1 MKRRAFV
8 GGLAATLTAL
18 LTGRK
23 AQTEE
28 PTLLGVD
35 LANGTDSHA
44 FVSMG
49 GDAEVIGVWIDEADP
64 LPSIPPHLMPAA
76 GERWWFRP
84 PRELNCR
91 CVIGPQPHDTRG
103 KAAEAELREPYAPQS
118 VEWPDYRLT

>member
-1 MKRRAFV
+1 MKRRSFV

-28 PTLLGVD
+28 PVLAGLD
-35 LANGTDSHA
+35 LADGPDQQA

-49 GDAEVIGVWIDEADP
+49 GDGEVIGVWIDEADP

-76 GERWWFRP
+76 GERWWFNP

-91 CVIGPQPHDTRG
+91 CVIGLKPNDPPELTRSANRTCRRTSNG
-103 KAAEAELREPYAPQS
+103 R
-118 VEWPDYRLT
+118 TIG